1 MLTMHYARPSIEV
14 KIEITEEDTLTV
26 AFAKFVRMCEIIG
39 YQDGSWENLLK
50 EIEKEGF
57 QDLSLWAQET
67 MFINEEG
74 Q

>member
-39 YQDGSWENLLK
+39 YQDGSWESLLK

-74 Q
+74 

>member
-74 Q
+74 

>member
-14 KIEITEEDTLTV
+14 KIEVTEEDTLTL

-50 EIEKEGF
+50 EIEREGF
-57 QDLSLWAQET
+57 QDLSFWAQET

-74 Q
+74 